1 MPLSPSRC
9 IPVHEY
15 SIEMVR
21 HPLNGETGKDA
32 LQTWLGFIYG
42 GKKQTVGDKLS
53 GLVFRLA
60 YHCPSRTNNLPCSF
74 ANLKKDLFFFFPIR
88 KYPASPVCFL
98 LKAVL
103 WYLYQRTCI
112 SLFSSSEEWC
122 WVQVSCCR
130 LDIKVL
136 CLKKN
141 TPFLKWG
148 KNPGIL
154 GKGFL

>member
-1 MPLSPSRC
+1 MGKRGRMCSR
-9 IPVHEY
+9 HGWALF
-15 SIEMVR
+15 M
-21 HPLNGETGKDA
+21 GE
-32 LQTWLGFIYG
+32 
-42 GKKQTVGDKLS
+42 KKQTVGDKVS
-53 GLVFRLA
+53 GLLFRLA

-74 ANLKKDLFFFFPIR
+74 ANLKKDLFFFFSVR

-98 LKAVL
+98 SKAVL

-122 WVQVSCCR
+122 WVQVSCYR

-148 KNPGIL
+148 ENPGIL